1 MEFYANAACKEN
13 PITLRQIPHPAGAK
27 FWRNPLFKRKI
38 IMRINLCILV
48 IIAGLMQVSA
58 ATFAQK
64 ITLSE
69 KNASLSQV
77 LSQIRRQSGYDVICR
92 DELLNKSA
100 PVTVTL
106 NNATLDDALK
116 ASLLDQALTYE
127 IEDGTIIIKEKDASF
142 IEKAKAFLAQLT
154 ISGKVLDE
162 NGQPLPGVT
171 VRQKGTNNITT
182 TDSKGVFS
190 IDVPGDNTIIAFS
203 YIGYVTQEIPVSRSE
218 NVLNINLKKST
229 SELDQVQVI
238 AYGTQTKRFSI
249 GSVTSVTAK
258 DIAEQPVSN
267 PLLAL
272 QGRVPG
278 LVVTQTSG
286 LPGGMVTIQIRGQN
300 TISQQPGPA
309 YPPLDQPLFIIDGVP
324 FAPQNS
330 SITQF
335 ASLASPIGVGVNSR
349 YLNPYGGISAFNSI
363 NPQDIESIEVLRD
376 ADATSIYGSRGA
388 NGVVL
393 ITTKRGKA
401 GKTDITSNVSS
412 GISYVSRSIPFMN
425 TQQYLQYWNQAF
437 ANDGIVPN
445 NDPGT
450 PGYFPYQSVFDN
462 TRYTDWKKVFF
473 GNPAYS
479 TNVNETVSGGSPNTQ
494 FLIGA
499 GYNRQTYVTPGD
511 FSDNKMSLNSNLN
524 HQSVDRKFQINLNI
538 NYSYDKNN
546 SSGSPQ
552 ALLAYTTAPNT
563 PALIN
568 PDGSLLWNYK
578 GISLQNSFG
587 YLKASANAQTYNLNS
602 SLQMSYEVAK
612 GLTLR
617 STFGYNNVQVN
628 EYAGNP
634 IASQNPLS
642 EPQSTVSFGS
652 NNFQT
657 WNIEPQLEY
666 KKEIGKGRLDLL
678 VGSTFE
684 KDLNFLTNETGKNI
698 SNDALLGSLNA
709 SANQTA
715 STGSSLYKYNAVFW
729 RMNYIWDDKYILNIT
744 GRRDGSSKFGPGNQF
759 GTFGSVGGGWIF
771 SQENFLKN
779 NFSALSFGKLRATYG
794 TSGSDGSIGN
804 YQYLS
809 NWKPIL
815 NGNYSGSVG
824 YYPTN
829 LYQPDY
835 HWAVNKKLEF
845 GLDIGF
851 LKDRILLNATWF
863 QNRCGNQLVSY
874 LLPSQT
880 GFAGVTSNYP
890 ALVQNSGW
898 ELQLNAIPIKT
909 NDFTWRS
916 SLNVSIQRNTLLAFP
931 GLATS
936 PYYNS
941 LFIGKSLDYRNGY
954 QYLDVNPTTGVYEF
968 ASKNGPTSTPTL
980 ADDNVPVGDTN
991 PQYYGGFINNFSY
1004 KGFQLD
1010 IVMQF
1015 ARQLG
1020 RNYLGQVYSSGYA
1033 SFSNLP
1039 VGMLN
1044 SWQKPGDIKK
1054 IQQSTT
1060 EYYSP
1065 GASTSLVYFVNSS
1078 GAYSDASYLRVK
1090 TVSLSYTLN
1099 SNFLRKIKVQSCR
1112 VYLNAQNL
1120 FTITNYVGD
1129 PESQNLYGVPP
1140 LKTIVAGL
1148 QFTF

>member
-1 MEFYANAACKEN
+1 MKFNFNAIAIRTGGRLFSK
-13 PITLRQIPHPAGAK
+13 IVLVMKLTTL
-27 FWRNPLFKRKI
+27 I
-38 IMRINLCILV
+38 IL
-48 IIAGLMQVSA
+48 IAFMQVSA
-58 ATFAQK
+58 KTYSQ
-64 ITLSE
+64 ITLHVNNKPLTEVLETVKKQTGYVFFYEGHLLDNINISIDVN
-69 KNASLSQV
+69 NAPLKEALDKCLKDLPLS
-77 LSQIRRQSGYDVICR
+77 YDVVKKNVVITHA
-92 DELLNKSA
+92 EPA
-100 PVTVTL
+100 
-106 NNATLDDALK
+106 
-116 ASLLDQALTYE
+116 LLDKIKTALA
-127 IEDGTIIIKEKDASF
+127 IPI
-142 IEKAKAFLAQLT
+142 T

-162 NGQPLPGVT
+162 NGQALPGAT
-171 VRQKGTNNITT
+171 VRQKGTNKITT
-182 TDSKGVFS
+182 TDSKGLFSIEVPDDKAIIVFS
-190 IDVPGDNTIIAFS
+190 F
-203 YIGYVTQEIPVSRSE
+203 IGYVSQEVPVNRTD
-218 NVLNINLKKST
+218 NTLNINLKKST

-238 AYGTQTKRFSI
+238 AYGTQTKRFSV

-258 DIAEQPVSN
+258 EIAEQPVSN

-272 QGRVPG
+272 AGRVPG

-286 LPGGMVTIQIRGQN
+286 LPGGMVNIQIRGQN
-300 TISQQPGPA
+300 TISQVPGQA

-324 FAPQNS
+324 FAPQNGT
-330 SITQF
+330 ITQF
-335 ASLASPIGVGVNSR
+335 ASLASPGGGGVNAGAR
-349 YLNPYGGISAFNSI
+349 NLNPYGGMSAFNSI

-401 GKTDITSNVSS
+401 GKTDVTSNVNS
-412 GISYVSRSIPFMN
+412 GVSYVSRSVPFMN

-479 TNVNETVSGGSPNTQ
+479 TNVNETISGGSPNTQ

-511 FSDNKMSLNSNLN
+511 FADNKMSLNSNLN

-538 NYSYDKNN
+538 NYAYDKNN

-552 ALLAYTTAPNT
+552 ALLAYTTPPNS
-563 PALIN
+563 PGLIN

-578 GISLQNSFG
+578 EISLQNPFG

-602 SLQMSYEVAK
+602 SLQMSYEIVT
-612 GLTLR
+612 GLTLK

-634 IASQNPLS
+634 VASQNPLA
-642 EPQSTVSFGS
+642 EPISTAQFGS

-666 KKEIGKGRLDLL
+666 KREIGKGKLDLL
-678 VGSTFE
+678 LGSTFE
-684 KDLNFLTNETGKNI
+684 KDMNFFTNETGYNI

-709 SANQTA
+709 SASQTA
-715 STGSSLYKYNAVFW
+715 NSGSSFYKYNAVFG
-729 RMNYIWDDKYILNIT
+729 RMNYIWDEKYILNIT

-771 SQENFLKN
+771 SQEDFLKN
-779 NFSALSFGKLRATYG
+779 NFAALSFGKLRATYG

-809 NWKPIL
+809 NWSPIL
-815 NGNYSGSVG
+815 RGNYSGSVG
-824 YYPTN
+824 YLPTN

-845 GLDIGF
+845 GLDLGF
-851 LKDRILLNATWF
+851 LKDRILFSAAWF
-863 QNRCGNQLVSY
+863 ENRCGNQLVSY
-874 LLPSQT
+874 QLPIQT
-880 GFAGVTSNYP
+880 GFTNVTSNYP

-909 NDFTWRS
+909 ADFTWRS

-931 GLATS
+931 GLASS
-936 PYYNS
+936 PYFNS
-941 LFIGKSLDYRNGY
+941 LYIGKSLGY
-954 QYLDVNPTTGVYEF
+954 HTGFQYLGVNPTTGLYEF
-968 ASKNGPTSTPTL
+968 ASKNGPTSTPNSAT
-980 ADDNVPVGDTN
+980 DFGPIGDTN

-1015 ARQLG
+1015 ARQMG
-1020 RNYLGQVYSSGYA
+1020 RNYLGQVYSVGYGIND
-1033 SFSNLP
+1033 NLP
-1039 VGMLN
+1039 VAMLN
-1044 SWQKPGDIKK
+1044 SWQKPGDIKN
-1054 IQQSTT
+1054 IQKSTT

-1065 GASTSLVYFVNSS
+1065 GASTSLIYFAGSS

-1099 SNFLRKIKVQSCR
+1099 NSFLRKIKVQSCR

-1120 FTITNYVGD
+1120 FTITKYVGD
-1129 PESQNLYGVPP
+1129 PESQNLFGVPP